1 MATYLNGIIPH
12 DFTAIENKEKAT
24 AELNNILKQLQD
36 YWHFTKGFN
45 TIIIDYEEYSQ
56 TTYRIDLPNDLGW
69 LELKNEFIF
78 LDI

>member
-45 TIIIDYEEYSQ
+45 TITSSTI
-56 TTYRIDLPNDLGW
+56 
-69 LELKNEFIF
+69 FIQ
-78 LDI
+78 LMQK